1 MNKAEREARRL
12 DRRIA
17 ANESGRQAA
26 RAARLSA
33 WAIGL
38 ALVAG
43 MVVVAMMWHR

>member
-1 MNKAEREARRL
+1 MNRAERKARRL

-17 ANESGRQAA
+17 DNESGRQAA

-38 ALVAG
+38 ALIIG
-43 MVVVAMMWHR
+43 IVVAMMWHR